1 MLHLDD
7 NYIRAHMLDG
17 MFGLEKENL
26 RVTADGFF
34 SHTPHPAP
42 GDEHIVRDFSE
53 NQTEINTD
61 PYPSAEE
68 ALAAL
73 VRHEQNLLGRLR
85 ALPEPEYLWLF
96 SNPPYI
102 KCEEDIPIAIFTGEN
117 AWKTEYRKHLSCV
130 YGRYKMTFSGIHVN
144 FSFSEELL
152 RREAELRGIISDN
165 DDTDRQEQNMKTA
178 CGQNLSEK
186 TAGRQEPSEKAAG
199 GQELIE
205 DDDVGQKAAYRKFKD
220 DFYIALT
227 EKASYCGWLL
237 TVLTAASPV
246 IDGSFMGGDF
256 DDTVDTRKASLRC
269 SERGYWN
276 FFDPVFDYSSLD
288 AYADSIEKYV
298 KSGDL
303 MASSELYYPV
313 RLKPNCAY
321 SIEKLRSEGA
331 GHIELRMFDLNPL
344 VPEGIDVRD
353 VKFAGYLLAYLAA
366 GGRMGLTEEDQIN
379 VACNFKKAA
388 GYDLDRVNLI
398 GKGGISE
405 NVRDVAIS
413 IIEEMKQFYASMLA
427 MPAVPEKYK
436 EIAGI
441 LEFEES
447 KLIDNKNR
455 YAYKV
460 LKEYGTDYVKKGM
473 ALVKERQR

>member
-1 MLHLDD
+1 MLHIDD
-7 NYIRAHMLDG
+7 IYIREHILDG
-17 MFGLEKENL
+17 AFGLEKENL
-26 RVTADGFF
+26 RVLPDGSL

-53 NQTEINTD
+53 GQTEINTD
-61 PYPSAEE
+61 PYPSAKE
-68 ALAAL
+68 AVNAL
-73 VRHEQNLLGRLR
+73 VSHERDLTGLLKK
-85 ALPEPEYLWLF
+85 LPEREYLWPF

-102 KCEEDIPIAIFTGEN
+102 KGEEDIPIAQFYGED

-144 FSFSEELL
+144 YSFSEELL
-152 RREAELRGIISDN
+152 RREAEIRGVFQCRD
-165 DDTDRQEQNMKTA
+165 EKTA
-178 CGQNLSEK
+178 CFESED
-186 TAGRQEPSEKAAG
+186 GRSAAG
-199 GQELIE
+199 DEKGR
-205 DDDVGQKAAYRKFKD
+205 DAYRKFKD
-220 DFYIALT
+220 DFYVALT

-246 IDGSFMGGDF
+246 IDASFMGGDF

-298 KSGDL
+298 KSGEL

-321 SIEKLRSEGA
+321 SVEKLRSEGA

-344 VPEGIDVRD
+344 VPEGVDVRD
-353 VKFAGYLLAYLAA
+353 IKFAGYLLAYLAA
-366 GGRMGLTEEDQIN
+366 GGRIGLSEEDQIN
-379 VACNFKKAA
+379 VCCNFKRAA
-388 GYDLDRVNLI
+388 GYDLDSVNI
-398 GKGGISE
+398 VGKGGSSE
-405 NVRDVAIS
+405 TIREAALG
-413 IIEEMKQFYASMLA
+413 IIESMKNFYASMLRDDA
-427 MPAVPEKYK
+427 LYEVSDV
-436 EIAGI
+436 IA
-441 LEFEES
+441 FEEA
-447 KLIDNKNR
+447 KLKDDRNR

-460 LKEYGTDYVKKGM
+460 LKEYGDEYVKKGM
-473 ALVKERQR
+473 ELAKKQQG

>member
-7 NYIRAHMLDG
+7 KYIREHLLDG

-26 RVTADGFF
+26 RVLSDGFL

-42 GDEHIVRDFSE
+42 GDSHIVRDFSE
-53 NQTEINTD
+53 GQAEINTD
-61 PYPSAEE
+61 PYPTAEE
-68 ALAAL
+68 AVAAL
-73 VRHEQNLLGRLR
+73 ARHEQNLVDRLR
-85 ALPEPEYLWLF
+85 DLPEREYLWLF

-102 KCEEDIPIAIFTGEN
+102 KGEEDIDIAQFYGEY

-144 FSFSEELL
+144 YSFSDEML
-152 RREAELRGIISDN
+152 RREAELRGI
-165 DDTDRQEQNMKTA
+165 TDYRQ
-178 CGQNLSEK
+178 
-186 TAGRQEPSEKAAG
+186 
-199 GQELIE
+199 
-205 DDDVGQKAAYRKFKD
+205 FKD
-220 DFYIALT
+220 SFYVALT

-321 SIEKLRSEGA
+321 SVEKLRSEGA

-344 VPEGIDVRD
+344 VPEGVDVRD
-353 VKFAGYLLAYLAA
+353 IKFAGYLLSYLAA
-366 GGRMGLTEEDQIN
+366 GGRIGLSDEDQIN
-379 VACNFKKAA
+379 VACNFKRAA
-388 GYDLDRVNLI
+388 GYDLNHVNI
-398 GKGGISE
+398 VGKCGASE
-405 NVRDVAIS
+405 NVREAALE
-413 IIEEMKQFYASMLA
+413 IIESMKEFYASMLA
-427 MPAVPEKYK
+427 SGEVM
-436 EIAGI
+436 EI
-441 LEFEES
+441 LDFEEA
-447 KLIDNKNR
+447 KLTDDRNR

-460 LKEYGTDYVKKGM
+460 LMEYGTDYVKKGI
-473 ALVKERQR
+473 ALAKKRQK

>member
-7 NYIRAHMLDG
+7 KFIREHLLDG
-17 MFGLEKENL
+17 LFGLEKENL
-26 RVTADGFF
+26 RVLGDGTL

-53 NQTEINTD
+53 GQAEINTD
-61 PYPSAEE
+61 PYPTAEE
-68 ALAAL
+68 AVAAL
-73 VRHEQNLLGRLR
+73 VRHEQNLVDRLR
-85 ALPEPEYLWLF
+85 DLPEREYLWLF

-102 KCEEDIPIAIFTGEN
+102 KGEDDILIAQFYGDY

-144 FSFSEELL
+144 YSFSEEML
-152 RREAELRGIISDN
+152 RREAELRGI
-165 DDTDRQEQNMKTA
+165 TD
-178 CGQNLSEK
+178 
-186 TAGRQEPSEKAAG
+186 
-199 GQELIE
+199 
-205 DDDVGQKAAYRKFKD
+205 YRRFKD
-220 DFYIALT
+220 SFYVALT

-321 SIEKLRSEGA
+321 SVEKLRSEGA

-344 VPEGIDVRD
+344 VPEGVDVRD
-353 VKFAGYLLAYLAA
+353 IKFAGYLLSYLAA
-366 GGRMGLTEEDQIN
+366 GGRIGLSDEDQIN
-379 VACNFKKAA
+379 VACNFKRAA
-388 GYDLDRVNLI
+388 GYDLDHVNI
-398 GKGGISE
+398 AGKGGASE
-405 NVRDVAIS
+405 NVRETALE
-413 IIEEMKQFYASMLA
+413 IIESMKEFYASMLA
-427 MPAVPEKYK
+427 PGDVM
-436 EIAGI
+436 EI
-441 LEFEES
+441 LDFEEV
-447 KLIDNKNR
+447 KLTNDRNR

-460 LKEYGTDYVKKGM
+460 LMEYGTDYVKKGI
-473 ALVKERQR
+473 ALAKKRQK

>member
-7 NYIRAHMLDG
+7 KFIREHRLDG
-17 MFGLEKENL
+17 LFGLEKENL
-26 RVTADGFF
+26 RVLGDGTL

-53 NQTEINTD
+53 GQAEINTD
-61 PYPSAEE
+61 PYPTAEE
-68 ALAAL
+68 AVAAL
-73 VRHEQNLLGRLR
+73 VRHEQNLVDRLR
-85 ALPEPEYLWLF
+85 DLPEREYLWLF

-102 KCEEDIPIAIFTGEN
+102 KGEDDILIAQFYGDY

-144 FSFSEELL
+144 YSFSEEML
-152 RREAELRGIISDN
+152 RREAELRGI
-165 DDTDRQEQNMKTA
+165 TD
-178 CGQNLSEK
+178 
-186 TAGRQEPSEKAAG
+186 
-199 GQELIE
+199 
-205 DDDVGQKAAYRKFKD
+205 YRRFKD
-220 DFYIALT
+220 SFYVALT

-321 SIEKLRSEGA
+321 SVEKLRSEGA

-344 VPEGIDVRD
+344 VPEGVDVRD
-353 VKFAGYLLAYLAA
+353 IKFAGYLLSYLAA
-366 GGRMGLTEEDQIN
+366 GGRIGLSDEDQIN
-379 VACNFKKAA
+379 VACNFKRAA
-388 GYDLDRVNLI
+388 GYDLDHVNI
-398 GKGGISE
+398 AGKGGASE
-405 NVRDVAIS
+405 NVRETALE
-413 IIEEMKQFYASMLA
+413 IIESMKEFYASMLA
-427 MPAVPEKYK
+427 PGDVM
-436 EIAGI
+436 EI
-441 LEFEES
+441 LDFEEV
-447 KLIDNKNR
+447 KLTNDRNR

-460 LKEYGTDYVKKGM
+460 LMEYGTDYVKKGI
-473 ALVKERQR
+473 ALAKKRQK